1 MRAIIIGLAVGFWAL
16 PCAAAPAAEAC
27 RSEGN
32 FTCRLPSGWTPSRAP
47 RLERVE
53 KVYGVEAL
61 APGSPDGPAV
71 RVTVDYF
78 APGNAV
84 HKDADA
90 YIAAHARKKKGFRL
104 PGEKYGPA
112 AEAKAGGRSGRAF
125 ERETFAFWPPDSPRA
140 EKILMRE
147 RFVVLPA
154 REGFYALSYSAP
166 ASLCEKHR
174 PDFEAVL
181 GSFTPLR

>member
-1 MRAIIIGLAVGFWAL
+1 MRAIILIL
-16 PCAAAPAAEAC
+16 AAAMAARAADVC

-32 FTCRLPSGWTPSRAP
+32 FTCRLPPGWTASRTP

-53 KVYGVEAL
+53 KVFGLEAS
-61 APGSPDGPAV
+61 APGTPAGPAV

-78 APGNAV
+78 AAGNAV
-84 HKDADA
+84 HRDAGA
-90 YIAAHARKKKGFRL
+90 YLAAHSRKDKAFRL
-104 PGEKYGPA
+104 PGEKYGPVGEA
-112 AEAKAGGRSGRAF
+112 AAGGRRARAF
-125 ERETFAFWPPDSPRA
+125 ERETVAFWPPDHPRA
-140 EKILMRE
+140 GKVPMRE
-147 RFVVLPA
+147 RFVVVPA

-166 ASLCEKHR
+166 AALYEKHR